1 MKIEFKA
8 TKRVDQGTGASRRLR
23 RAGQLPGIIYGAHQ
37 DAVPVT
43 LDHNELIHML
53 KREAFHSSVL
63 TVDLDGKKEAVVLRD
78 AQWHPFKQ
86 IVLHLDFQRVSAT
99 EKLHLKVP
107 LHFTND
113 DICPAVKLGGQMV
126 THVLN
131 EIDVACLPKDLP
143 EFIEVDLSDLQ
154 NDQSVHVS
162 DIKLPAGVEIAHHG
176 EGDPVIATALKT
188 GGGST
193 AEDGGEDE
201 GEDEGEA

>member
-23 RAGQLPGIIYGAHQ
+23 RAGQLPGIIYGSHQ
-37 DAVPVT
+37 DAVPIT

-53 KREAFHSSVL
+53 KREAFHASVL
-63 TVDLDGKKEAVVLRD
+63 TIDLEGKKETVVLRD

-99 EKLHLKVP
+99 EKLRLKVP

-143 EFIEVDLSDLQ
+143 EFIEVDLKDLQ

-162 DIKLPAGVEIAHHG
+162 DIKLPAGVEIAQHG

-193 AEDGGEDE
+193 AEDGDEAE